1 MALFDRFKADRVACD
16 EIVILRDFERGV
28 PIQPE
33 LPPGSTI
40 DPDRTVVE
48 AAITECKLRTD
59 LANDRFF
66 FTADAFIS
74 KDIAVDRPGLPSV
87 TLEYGFN
94 ITFPEAMV
102 AGCRP
107 SQIQPD
113 ILRRL
118 RCQIYDIKAQ
128 EYLTLDPAAGTFDET
143 LILTVTVK
151 IVFEDQIL
159 IPTPTPTVSP
169 TVAPTVTP
177 PICVVV
183 STLALEIVA
192 GKIRA
197 QIGPSALRDQLLHSV
212 ALAIKLLKMGLVQ
225 ETLVVLSALTDNLQ
239 FVFNSAPFRRQ
250 ALSLILGDIA
260 VARIEIVNA
269 IR

>member
-1 MALFDRFKADRVACD
+1 MVLFDRFKADRVACD
-16 EIVILRDFERGV
+16 ETVILRDVERGV

-94 ITFPEAMV
+94 ITFPEVMV
-102 AGCRP
+102 TGCRP
-107 SQIQPD
+107 SQITPD

-118 RCQIYDIKAQ
+118 RCQIFDITAQ
-128 EYLTLDPAAGTFDET
+128 EFLTLDPAAGTFDET

-169 TVAPTVTP
+169 TVAPTPTP

-183 STLALEIVA
+183 STAALEIIA

-197 QIGPSALRDQLLHSV
+197 QIGPSKRRDQLLHSV
-212 ALAIKLLKMGLVQ
+212 TLALKLVKGGLVQ
-225 ETLVVLSALTDNLQ
+225 EALVVLSALTDDLQ

-250 ALSLILGDIA
+250 ALSLIMGDIA
-260 VARIEIVNA
+260 AARMEIINA